1 MGMLIKVLQN
11 WFKYVVVHTR
21 LCISKTDCCLCWY
34 LVMICAWISCFM
46 CHSLANLSYN
56 NFIATLFNSSP
67 SVEWVCWNQAY
78 LTVNDVL
85 LFLSGTCVVIQV
97 GFNTAASL
105 GRRSKRLHTLDLS
118 WCRNLTDEAV
128 GFIVDNCLSLRMLKL
143 FGCTQVSIS
152 GLISRTEMQSFWN
165 YDQFYI
171 HSEACSEIFKTL
183 FNRI

>member
-21 LCISKTDCCLCWY
+21 LCISNTDCCLCWY
-34 LVMICAWISCFM
+34 LVMISAWISCFM

-56 NFIATLFNSSP
+56 NFLATLFNSSP

-78 LTVNDVL
+78 LTVNDVR

-97 GFNTAASL
+97 GYNTAASL
-105 GRRSKRLHTLDLS
+105 GRHSKRLHTLDLS

-128 GFIVDNCLSLRMLKL
+128 GFIVDNCLSLRVLKTLRMHSGIYFWTHLLDTDAEFLKL
-143 FGCTQVSIS
+143 WSVLYPLW
-152 GLISRTEMQSFWN
+152 GLFWN
-165 YDQFYI
+165 LQKFI
-171 HSEACSEIFKTL
+171 
-183 FNRI
+183 